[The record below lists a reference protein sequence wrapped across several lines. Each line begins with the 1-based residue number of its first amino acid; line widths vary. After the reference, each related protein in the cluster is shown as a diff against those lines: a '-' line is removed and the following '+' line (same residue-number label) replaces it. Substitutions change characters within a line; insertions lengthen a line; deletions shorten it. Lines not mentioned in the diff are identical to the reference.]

1 MPSKVKNISTSNEHK
16 KSFQFSRSLSTFL
29 IYSVSG
35 AYIVI
40 MWMIEKRRIL
50 YPHNFFPRLVH
61 INFSLPFHF
70 LCHFLLIPSKLIFFL
85 SFLSFQVSLSIF
97 MCICYTRKSVTT
109 PYPETTMMMLLSTYN
124 PSLHI
129 HTLRWEFS
137 VLFINKR

>member
-1 MPSKVKNISTSNEHK
+1 MRWWSTTIIYVHEMPSKVKNISTSNEHK

-70 LCHFLLIPSKLIFFL
+70 LCHFLLLPSKLIF
-85 SFLSFQVSLSIF
+85 SFFSLFPGEFIDFYVYMLYSEECNNSISWDDDDDVAF
-97 MCICYTRKSVTT
+97 H
-109 PYPETTMMMLLSTYN
+109 L
-124 PSLHI
+124 
-129 HTLRWEFS
+129 
-137 VLFINKR
+137 

>member
-1 MPSKVKNISTSNEHK
+1 MVIWQVWLFIVILSMENEMMIHNHNLCAWNAIKGKKHFDIKRAQK

-70 LCHFLLIPSKLIFFL
+70 LCHFLLIPSKLIFF
-85 SFLSFQVSLSIF
+85 FLFSLS
-97 MCICYTRKSVTT
+97 
-109 PYPETTMMMLLSTYN
+109 
-124 PSLHI
+124 
-129 HTLRWEFS
+129 RWVYRFLC
-137 VLFINKR
+137 VYAILGRV